1 MKLARHSPI
10 KLLAAL
16 ICLVCITLGTVG
28 SVAISQI
35 ARYGGYHQNS
45 DDFINSTMA
54 QTLQEDIFSVSRYY
68 SLRMN
73 GLPWTEQML
82 SDYINS
88 YARENTNFFFT
99 VKDYSTGEI
108 LLNNYTD
115 DFRYSSSQEY
125 YLSAADIYEYY
136 GYDGSNYYD
145 YVTNESIPTE
155 SPELTGITG
164 QVADSSLRHV
174 IITGYISD
182 HFHASDKY
190 TQIYDIAQ
198 KLYGLR
204 NDAVVTVAVCAVL
217 GLVLLALLLYGAG
230 RRPHT
235 EEIQL
240 RLLDRLPWDITLL
253 LGAGFSILEWYLWKF
268 FIRACAASFYS
279 VYDRKIYLA
288 AALAALYG
296 GALILLVI
304 TTFAARCK
312 KQGWMKNC
320 LIFRFFSWL
329 DRLLHHPISRL
340 VQVLRSLPLVWK
352 TVLFCGCV
360 IAVEALCLYQL
371 FWDGSVLPIVLLNVA
386 VTLVLLSSSVNLK
399 KLQQACRAIANGDM
413 EHRVDTSHMFLDFR
427 AQGEDL
433 NRIGSGIAVAV
444 EEKLKSERFKTELI
458 TNVSHDLKTPL
469 TSIVNYVDLL
479 SKLDLPQDA
488 RAYVEVLRRQ
498 SARLKKLTED
508 LVEASKA
515 STGNLSV
522 EITTVMLGELVSQV
536 TGEYEDRFQKAGL
549 HPVLQLPE
557 EKIPALGDGRYLW
570 RIMDNLFSNVC
581 KYALSGTRVYIDA
594 TILDGHAII
603 DVKNISRDRLNVS
616 ADALMERFVRG
627 DSSRNTEGS
636 GLGLSIAKSL
646 AELMGGQLSLTVDGD
661 LFKAEMRLPLAPQK
675 SQD

>member
-1 MKLARHSPI
+1 MKLARYSPI
-10 KLLAAL
+10 RFLAAL
-16 ICLVCITLGTVG
+16 ICLVCITLGTVS

-35 ARYGGYHQNS
+35 TRYGGYQGNC
-45 DDFINSTMA
+45 DDFINSMMS
-54 QTLQEDIFSVSRYY
+54 LSVQEDIYAVSRYY
-68 SLRMN
+68 SLLMS
-73 GLPWTEQML
+73 GLPWTEQMV
-82 SDYINS
+82 SDHMNAFS
-88 YARENTNFFFT
+88 RENTNFFFT
-99 VKDYSTGEI
+99 VKDYSTGE
-108 LLNNYTD
+108 LLLSNYNEE
-115 DFRYSSSQEY
+115 FRCSSSQEY
-125 YLSAADIYEYY
+125 YLSAADLYEYY
-136 GYDGSNYYD
+136 GYDGVTYYD
-145 YVTNESIPTE
+145 YATNEPVEE
-155 SPELTGITG
+155 SAELTNITG

-174 IITGYISD
+174 IITGYVSQD
-182 HFHASDKY
+182 FHAVDKY
-190 TQIYDIAQ
+190 TQIYDIGQ
-198 KLYGLR
+198 TLYYGRSTVIL
-204 NDAVVTVAVCAVL
+204 VVVVCALVF
-217 GLVLLALLLYGAG
+217 LVLFCLLLYGAG
-230 RRPHT
+230 RRPNT
-235 EEIQL
+235 DEIRL
-240 RLLDRLPWDITLL
+240 RLLDRFPWDVTLL
-253 LGAGFSILEWYLWKF
+253 LGVGFAILEWYLWKF
-268 FIRACAASFYS
+268 FIRACAASFYTI
-279 VYDRKIYLA
+279 YGRNIYLA
-288 AALAALYG
+288 AALAAIYG
-296 GALILLVI
+296 GGLILLMF

-312 KQGWMKNC
+312 TRGWLKNC
-320 LIFRFFSWL
+320 LIYRALSRL
-329 DRLLHHPISRL
+329 DRLLHHPLGRL
-340 VQVLRSLPLVWK
+340 AQLLRSLPLVWK

-371 FWDGSVLPIVLLNVA
+371 FWDGSVLPIVLLNAA

-399 KLQQACRAIANGDM
+399 KLQQACRAIADGDM

-444 EEKLKSERFKTELI
+444 EERLKSERFKTELI

-522 EITTVMLGELVSQV
+522 EITTVNLGELVSQV

-557 EKIPALGDGRYLW
+557 DKIPALGDGRYLW

-594 TILDGHAII
+594 TILEGCAVI

-616 ADALMERFVRG
+616 ADELMERFVRG

-636 GLGLSIAKSL
+636 GLGLSIARSL
-646 AELMGGQLSLTVDGD
+646 AELMGGKLSLTVDGD

-675 SQD
+675 SAD